1 MADWKQITARIR
13 RARSGKDPLAQLA
26 NLYQKTSD
34 AMVAFELAKVF
45 ESSGQNSD
53 AAKWYS
59 TAAAKFRRADWKNK
73 AQEAAVRLGGGPMEA
88 VAGESVQAD
97 GEFSLV
103 SPESSHEDKESP
115 LEKNPEALE
124 SAVAVTSEIQ
134 EATKRDASIP
144 SGNGKGRRR
153 RGRRGGKN
161 RRRSPAAGETG
172 SPPSSRSARAGDR
185 TESPHPVIETEA
197 PDESMAAR
205 AMQSRAVP
213 SLPAEPLGEIGP
225 SPKGRYGDPGLSSR
239 ISLLEMQFR
248 RLLACPPAK
257 LNEADRA
264 PAGPGVFVLTD
275 SDLTTYYYVETCQT
289 LRIAVGNLIR
299 GGNRRGADPI
309 KPRLAEHL
317 GIPETRVAKYLADHC
332 VVRWLQLD
340 EGASQFAHFVIA
352 VLRPIL
358 NE

>member
-34 AMVAFELAKVF
+34 AMVAFELAKLF

-59 TAAAKFRRADWKNK
+59 TAAAKFRRAEWKTK
-73 AQEAAVRLGGGPMEA
+73 AQEAAVRLGGSSTQTPVEESA
-88 VAGESVQAD
+88 EPAGE
-97 GEFSLV
+97 FHLV
-103 SPESSHEDKESP
+103 PPEPAVEEKELP
-115 LEKNPEALE
+115 FEQNPEALE

-134 EATKRDASIP
+134 EATKRDASSP
-144 SGNGKGRRR
+144 PEREKGRRR

-161 RRRSPAAGETG
+161 RRRSPAAAETG
-172 SPPSSRSARAGDR
+172 RPPSSRSARTGDP
-185 TESPHPVIETEA
+185 TESAHHVMEA
-197 PDESMAAR
+197 EAMDESMAER
-205 AMQSRAVP
+205 VTQSRAVP
-213 SLPAEPLGEIGP
+213 SLPAEPLGELGP

-257 LNEADRA
+257 LNDADRA

-299 GGNRRGADPI
+299 GNRRGADVI

-340 EGASQFAHFVIA
+340 EGASNFAHFAIA